1 MRLCLPLLLCCTT
14 AIAAAPDQQDQ
25 DMLQNLRGNLARSF
39 DLPAELPL
47 DAGLRA
53 SANASSAAHLE
64 RIGALLPAW
73 VAEERQQQIASGK
86 QNEQWYV
93 LFATWARLL
102 NELALWQLEP
112 GDAAY
117 EQATA
122 TVIGNAPQ
130 SCNLHSDPRFGDYAA
145 RIARIQALPA
155 GQRPA
160 MLAAERELL
169 AHWGKPRPAP
179 AAWPEPLPQDAAL
192 ALLKSDAKDRP
203 ALPPTL
209 AMQLLVDKKN
219 YATFARED
227 QCLLQ
232 QWWFKRS
239 LQQGVAQATALS
251 AFRYGTLISA
261 ELRFTGM
268 FEPVSANGKP
278 PPPPTDGKPPY
289 PPIANRFRA
298 EGATIGQARLDAGGK
313 VQQASVVDRKITV
326 PGIRGVR
333 PVAFETL
340 FDALTLQYAQDSKL
354 PKFQLVWKLEE
365 PKP

>member
-1 MRLCLPLLLCCTT
+1 
-14 AIAAAPDQQDQ
+14 
-25 DMLQNLRGNLARSF
+25 MLQNLRTNLARSF
-39 DLPAELPL
+39 ELPAGLPL
-47 DAGLRA
+47 DAELRA
-53 SANASSAAHLE
+53 SANAISAAHLE

-73 VAEERQQQIASGK
+73 MAEERNQPVASAKQQ
-86 QNEQWYV
+86 EQWYL

-117 EQATA
+117 EQTTA
-122 TVIGNAPQ
+122 AVISSAPQ
-130 SCNLHSDPRFGDYAA
+130 SCKLHSDPRFSDYAA

-155 GQRPA
+155 AQRPA

-192 ALLKSDAKDRP
+192 AVLKADAKDRP

-209 AMQLLVDKKN
+209 AMQLLVDKKS

-232 QWWFKRS
+232 QWWFKRN
-239 LQQGVAQATALS
+239 LQQGVPQEAALS

-268 FEPVSANGKP
+268 FEPASANGKP
-278 PPPPTDGKPPY
+278 APADGKPPY
-289 PPIANRFRA
+289 PPVATRFLA
-298 EGATIGQARLDAGGK
+298 EGATIAQVKLDAGGK

-340 FDALTLQYAQDSKL
+340 FDAQTLKYAQDSKL
-354 PKFQLVWKLEE
+354 PKFQLVWKLEDT
-365 PKP
+365 KP